1 MPSAFAVHEAKC
13 GPFSSFH
20 DRACEVFA
28 QIRGGTVDYG
38 EEHSAQAGHAQHS
51 RSYKDAFV
59 PNWSAENPVILIG
72 HSAGAQTC
80 LQLQA
85 LLARDFWNV
94 GASAD
99 WIEGVVR
106 VAGVLNGSLLAYRLG
121 CDKRSGLPTGLP
133 SGLIAKAL
141 DVVGRIASPTGLM
154 EPPID
159 LYLDQWTNGTVNR
172 DEVMARLD
180 SGPFVRGEDNLGF
193 DLTLQGCRK
202 ANAAFRTHPNTYYLS
217 LVADATNAVG
227 WFGLPWPGSRLQPD
241 AAISPILLPTALYQ
255 ARDIEFTEPP
265 IESWGAGALALDEWR
280 RNDGAVSA
288 ISQRYPFTARPEPV
302 GGKRLLSPGARLE
315 RGKWYYEE
323 LKETTGRCF
332 DHFDLVIGSQLK
344 PWMREAHRQ
353 VYRRIGE
360 TLLSLKED

>member
-1 MPSAFAVHEAKC
+1 MARITARERATPSALVATK
-13 GPFSSFH
+13 
-20 DRACEVFA
+20 
-28 QIRGGTVDYG
+28 TL
-38 EEHSAQAGHAQHS
+38 
-51 RSYKDAFV
+51 V
-59 PNWSAENPVILIG
+59 PSWSAESPVILIG

-80 LQLQA
+80 LRLQA

-99 WIEGVVR
+99 WIEAVVS

-121 CDKRSGLPTGLP
+121 CDKRCGL
-133 SGLIAKAL
+133 
-141 DVVGRIASPTGLM
+141 
-154 EPPID
+154 
-159 LYLDQWTNGTVNR
+159 
-172 DEVMARLD
+172 
-180 SGPFVRGEDNLGF
+180 
-193 DLTLQGCRK
+193 LT
-202 ANAAFRTHPNTYYLS
+202 
-217 LVADATNAVG
+217 
-227 WFGLPWPGSRLQPD
+227 GLPWPGSRLQPD
-241 AAISPILLPTALYQ
+241 ATISPILLPTALYQ

-288 ISQRYPFTARPEPV
+288 ISQRYPFTAQPEPV
-302 GGKRLLSPGARLE
+302 GGKRLFSPGARLE

-344 PWMREAHRQ
+344 PWMREPHCQ
-353 VYRRIGE
+353 VYRRLGE